1 MEQNEQL
8 YKEIKNNAR
17 FTVEC
22 LSLNHEGQGVCKI
35 TGIKDGELFENY
47 PIFVDELLKGE
58 RGIIEITK
66 VSKTYGYAKIVTLF
80 KETKSSDH
88 VVPKCLLSKECGGCN
103 LMHMSYDLQLR
114 FKQQMVKE
122 TMEKIGKLNDVNVL
136 PTIGMDVPYEYRNKV
151 QVPFRKK
158 DLKQY
163 VVSLKEILIMLF
175 HFLVA

>member
-80 KETKSSDH
+80 KETTYCFKSFF
-88 VVPKCLLSKECGGCN
+88 SKWH
-103 LMHMSYDLQLR
+103 LYFITIFIWYIHSYCW
-114 FKQQMVKE
+114 
-122 TMEKIGKLNDVNVL
+122 
-136 PTIGMDVPYEYRNKV
+136 
-151 QVPFRKK
+151 
-158 DLKQY
+158 
-163 VVSLKEILIMLF
+163 
-175 HFLVA
+175 